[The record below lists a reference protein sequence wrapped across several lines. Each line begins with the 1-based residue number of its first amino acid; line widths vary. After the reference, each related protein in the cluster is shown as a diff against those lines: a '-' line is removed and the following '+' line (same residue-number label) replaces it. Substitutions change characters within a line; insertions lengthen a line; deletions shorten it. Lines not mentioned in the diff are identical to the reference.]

1 MWASLQ
7 DLTIYNPE
15 RTITV
20 KGSTEA
26 CSNAE
31 VEIMKKLREAYEND
45 IVAVN
50 VSFQPTPLTYHC
62 FKATAEATRKKWSCG
77 GQSVVDR
84 AVLFGKKPQK
94 PTQPSLCVFTFLA
107 TGQPDPRTEP

>member
-1 MWASLQ
+1 MQ

-50 VSFQPTPLTYHC
+50 VSSQPCCPGCLLL
-62 FKATAEATRKKWSCG
+62 
-77 GQSVVDR
+77 QN
-84 AVLFGKKPQK
+84 
-94 PTQPSLCVFTFLA
+94 LC
-107 TGQPDPRTEP
+107 